1 MNGRLKEA
9 ALSNHVGAPP
19 ATAAT
24 PEPDV
29 GPLLIEAG
37 QATIPD
43 HIGRKDG
50 RKPPFNAIVGHK
62 RPPPIGRSVD
72 VSKHLPSPDC
82 HSGNPARLNA
92 SL

>member
-50 RKPPFNAIVGHK
+50 RN
-62 RPPPIGRSVD
+62 RRSTRLSVTNG
-72 VSKHLPSPDC
+72 LP
-82 HSGNPARLNA
+82 
-92 SL
+92 